1 MIITM
6 AYGGNIGDPWNNW
19 QPNNPFL
26 EMLAAIDGPE
36 GAAGGQDGGH
46 HHRHSGNVKLPDFWP
61 EAPGIWFARAELR
74 FEVSGVM
81 SERERFAHA
90 VNALSQDATRLVT
103 DLITT
108 PPADRPYSV
117 LKERLMVAHQLSA
130 VQKATKV
137 LAMPPLGDRRPS
149 QMLADLLEFCPTGE
163 ENTAFFRSAFMQG
176 LPAEL
181 QVLLDGTEE
190 GDLKQLA
197 QKADKLWSIRR
208 PADTAVSAVTQQEE
222 EDSEWVA
229 AVQHNKKKEWGEKKH
244 NTGGSSG
251 SGGRTSGSHG
261 GNGGRRPPK
270 MFTVCY
276 RHMKFGAAAYK
287 CDDPASCTYKGN

>member
-1 MIITM
+1 
-6 AYGGNIGDPWNNW
+6 
-19 QPNNPFL
+19 
-26 EMLAAIDGPE
+26 
-36 GAAGGQDGGH
+36 
-46 HHRHSGNVKLPDFWP
+46 
-61 EAPGIWFARAELR
+61 
-74 FEVSGVM
+74 
-81 SERERFAHA
+81 
-90 VNALSQDATRLVT
+90 
-103 DLITT
+103 
-108 PPADRPYSV
+108 
-117 LKERLMVAHQLSA
+117 MVAHQLSA

-163 ENTAFFRSAFMQG
+163 ENTFFFRAAFMQR

-181 QVLLDGTEE
+181 QVLLDGTED

-244 NTGGSSG
+244 NTGSSSG

-287 CDDPASCTYKGN
+287 CDDPASCTYKGNYSSWPDSGRGHRRSWPPWPSFDPCGEGVKPIFSSGHRSSILCDSTPVNSTSHRPSSYQRQWQAHTLLGIHPAVTEHRRPAVYLEFPTSRCCFPHPGSGFPSRVQLTSGSPWQTAH

>member
-1 MIITM
+1 
-6 AYGGNIGDPWNNW
+6 
-19 QPNNPFL
+19 
-26 EMLAAIDGPE
+26 
-36 GAAGGQDGGH
+36 
-46 HHRHSGNVKLPDFWP
+46 
-61 EAPGIWFARAELR
+61 
-74 FEVSGVM
+74 M

-108 PPADRPYSV
+108 PPAYRPYSV
-117 LKERLMVAHQLSA
+117 LKERLMVAHQLSV

-163 ENTAFFRSAFMQG
+163 ENMAFLRAAFMQR

-197 QKADKLWSIRR
+197 QKADRLWSIRC

-229 AVQHNKKKEWGEKKH
+229 AVQHNKKKEWEEKKH
-244 NTGGSSG
+244 NIGGSSG
-251 SGGRTSGSHG
+251 SGGPTSGGHS
-261 GNGGRRPPK
+261 GNGGRRRPK

-287 CDDPASCTYKGN
+287 CDDPASCNYKGN